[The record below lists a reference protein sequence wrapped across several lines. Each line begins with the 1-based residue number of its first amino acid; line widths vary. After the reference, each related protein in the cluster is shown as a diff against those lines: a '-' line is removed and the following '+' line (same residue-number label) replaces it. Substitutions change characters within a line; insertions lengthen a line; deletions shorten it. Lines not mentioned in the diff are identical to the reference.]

1 MSCEEPRVRQVGVF
15 TDCTC
20 HLPGVVRFITP
31 LAFCIAVRPAGA
43 PHRLIDLGV
52 VG

>member
-31 LAFCIAVRPAGA
+31 LAFCIAVRPAPPARHTG
-43 PHRLIDLGV
+43 
-52 VG
+52 

>member
-31 LAFCIAVRPAGA
+31 LAVRPAGA

>member
-20 HLPGVVRFITP
+20 HLPGVVRFITGP
-31 LAFCIAVRPAGA
+31 RLLHRRA
-43 PHRLIDLGV
+43 PRRRRRATQAD
-52 VG
+52 